1 LIRTSE
7 QTISNIEDQHALPVT
22 DDGPSNAAS
31 GEGAA
36 ESGKNE
42 ITLVQGFVFRGRCS
56 LGGFLHDNPAAVVVP
71 EGVSGSSSA
80 TATAT
85 GCRRRVPGPWSRAF
99 PSCAR
104 AEIR

>member
-1 LIRTSE
+1 MTRYSTVEIDFVADDPGPSLLHCHHQDHPGRRLHGDGHISLIRTSE

-56 LGGFLHDNPAAVVVP
+56 
-71 EGVSGSSSA
+71 
-80 TATAT
+80 
-85 GCRRRVPGPWSRAF
+85 
-99 PSCAR
+99 
-104 AEIR
+104 